1 MIINIHI
8 DSFNMDSQ
16 EYSAD
21 LSKEKS
27 IAITLLPNGKQPNHF
42 GAPACTSK
50 TLEMGSYIGDTKRGG
65 SCNANVLT
73 MIPHCNG
80 THTESVS
87 HIVNELVPVFKSI
100 KQSLFPSV
108 LISINPISPSETK
121 DHYQPFMDESNKVIS
136 KNQLMN
142 LLDSYSDEQLQG
154 LIVRTLEDS
163 KGQNKIE
170 KKSMVYDEDHYPPYF
185 TNNAMQ
191 YLIDRNVSH
200 LLVDFPSVD
209 KMYDDGQLTNHR
221 LFWNVKKG
229 ETNLNE
235 QSTIKKTITE
245 MVFIEDKIEDGFY
258 LCNLQMPEINTDAV
272 PSRPILYA
280 LKEINQTK

>member
-121 DHYQPFMDESNKVIS
+121 DHYQPCMDESNKVIS

>member
-1 MIINIHI
+1 MIINLHI
-8 DSFNMDSQ
+8 GNQ

-27 IAITLLPNGKQPNHF
+27 IAITLLPNDKQPNHF

-73 MIPHCNG
+73 IIPHCNG

-87 HIVNELVPVFKSI
+87 HIVNELIPVFKCIEKSV
-100 KQSLFPSV
+100 FPSV
-108 LISINPISPSETK
+108 LVSINPISPSETE
-121 DHYQPFMDESNKVIS
+121 DRYQPCMDDTNGVIS
-136 KNQLMN
+136 KNQLVN
-142 LLDSYSDEQLQG
+142 LLQNYSDEQLQG
-154 LIVRTLEDS
+154 LIVRSLDAS
-163 KGQNKIE
+163 DGKNNIE
-170 KKSMVYDEDHYPPYF
+170 KKSMVYDGDHYPPYF
-185 TNNAMQ
+185 TNDAMQ
-191 YLIDRNVSH
+191 YLVDRKVSH

-221 LFWNVKKG
+221 LFWNIKKD
-229 ETNLNE
+229 ETSLNQ

-245 MVFIEDKIEDGFY
+245 MVFIEDEITDGFY
-258 LCNLQMPEINTDAV
+258 LCNLQIPEINTDAV
-272 PSRPILYA
+272 PSRPILYLLA
-280 LKEINQTK
+280 ETN

>member
-1 MIINIHI
+1 MIINLRI
-8 DSFNMDSQ
+8 DNFNMDSQ
-16 EYSAD
+16 EYSGD
-21 LSKEKS
+21 PSKEKS
-27 IAITLLPNGKQPNHF
+27 IAITLLPNDKQPNHF
-42 GAPACTSK
+42 GAPACSSK

-100 KQSLFPSV
+100 ENSVFPSV
-108 LISINPISPSETK
+108 LISICPISPHETK
-121 DHYQPFMDESNKVIS
+121 DRYQPCMDDSNRVIS
-136 KNQLMN
+136 KNQLIN
-142 LLDSYSDEQLQG
+142 LLKNYSDEQLQG
-154 LIVRTLEDS
+154 LVIRTLEGS
-163 KGQNKIE
+163 NEQNNIE
-170 KKSMVYDEDHYPPYF
+170 KKSMVYDGDHYPPYF
-185 TNNAMQ
+185 TNDAME
-191 YLIDRNVSH
+191 YLIDRNVCH

-235 QSTIKKTITE
+235 QSTIKRTITE
-245 MVFIEDKIEDGFY
+245 MVFIEDEIEDGFY
-258 LCNLQMPEINTDAV
+258 LCNLQIPEINTDAV

-280 LKEINQTK
+280 LTETN